1 MYNCRKDNPERII
14 SKEGYQ
20 LRMNLSIQTES
31 SFGNIKQDIG
41 FSRFLSRW
49 KQNVTAE
56 SILLAMAYNI
66 NKLYIKIQS
75 DRIEWEVIPL
85 LWKLLSDFWNFKK
98 VRSTVF
104 LADQYQGL
112 QGILPILYALLIPCF
127 GSWPINE
134 SSCHPLIILIIIILC
149 ILRYRFDERPA
160 SAL

>member
-41 FSRFLSRW
+41 FSRFLSRG

-85 LWKLLSDFWNFKK
+85 L
-98 VRSTVF
+98 
-104 LADQYQGL
+104 
-112 QGILPILYALLIPCF
+112 
-127 GSWPINE
+127 
-134 SSCHPLIILIIIILC
+134 
-149 ILRYRFDERPA
+149 
-160 SAL
+160 